1 MLNKIFKLFIYILNT
16 PVYWISF
23 FIPKNNNIWI
33 FGSWEG
39 LRYSDNS
46 KFLFEYTENN
56 LKSIRC
62 IWLTKSKDV
71 LLRLKKEGFEV
82 YYSYSFKGY
91 IYSAIAGRIIVS
103 SNLHDVNR
111 FVVNKS
117 IKINLWHATNLKKI
131 GFDADKTFSYKNQIP
146 QFSINYLKYLI
157 FPFLKIDYDFVIA
170 SSDESAKKM
179 MSAFQLKRKNIIISG
194 LPRTDILKTKNENS
208 FTTIAYFPTFRD
220 NSNFNY
226 FKDFNE
232 KLFDNYF
239 KKKNI
244 NFFYKTHFADNNN
257 WDFETKQIK
266 RIKKDDIYE
275 FLTFV
280 DILITDYSSVYFDF
294 CLLNRPIIFSPF
306 DQESYLS
313 NDRELYYN
321 YNDVTPGPK
330 CHNWQEVISE
340 IDLILNG
347 KDKYANKRQVL
358 NQRFNRYQDFKN
370 SKRLASQILSLN
382 NN

>member
-1 MLNKIFKLFIYILNT
+1 ML
-16 PVYWISF
+16 
-23 FIPKNNNIWI
+23 
-33 FGSWEG
+33 
-39 LRYSDNS
+39 
-46 KFLFEYTENN
+46 
-56 LKSIRC
+56 
-62 IWLTKSKDV
+62 
-71 LLRLKKEGFEV
+71 
-82 YYSYSFKGY
+82 
-91 IYSAIAGRIIVS
+91 
-103 SNLHDVNR
+103 
-111 FVVNKS
+111 
-117 IKINLWHATNLKKI
+117 
-131 GFDADKTFSYKNQIP
+131 
-146 QFSINYLKYLI
+146 
-157 FPFLKIDYDFVIA
+157 
-170 SSDESAKKM
+170 
-179 MSAFQLKRKNIIISG
+179 
-194 LPRTDILKTKNENS
+194 
-208 FTTIAYFPTFRD
+208 
-220 NSNFNY
+220 
-226 FKDFNE
+226 
-232 KLFDNYF
+232 
-239 KKKNI
+239 
-244 NFFYKTHFADNNN
+244 YKTHFADNNN

-358 NQRFNRYQDFKN
+358 NQRFNRYQYFKN